1 MKLKL
6 IIPNETSQTKESIYC
21 RILLTWNS
29 RKFKLIYHDRKQI
42 GRYLG
47 VGRWGG
53 VGGRSKKSA
62 EETFESNKY
71 FSLSWLCWVVLWVLY
86 MCMSKLIKLHI
97 LNMCSLFYFEFLTVI
112 EWMKLLFS
120 TQEGKH
126 PLISMLESSQ
136 GSMAASGITA
146 FWSSTLRKNCFVFI
160 MHNKEEIWDRNSST
174 SVWMA
179 LKTHFHRAAH
189 VAGSLNSPGQCLAYS
204 WHSIVMDGSCCCY
217 RN

>member
-6 IIPNETSQTKESIYC
+6 IILNETSQTKESIYC

-42 GRYLG
+42 GCYLG

-53 VGGRSKKSA
+53 VGGRSNKSA
-62 EETFESNKY
+62 EETCESNKY

-112 EWMKLLFS
+112 EWMNEWSCSLAHRKASILSFQCWNLPKVLWLP
-120 TQEGKH
+120 QE
-126 PLISMLESSQ
+126 
-136 GSMAASGITA
+136 
-146 FWSSTLRKNCFVFI
+146 
-160 MHNKEEIWDRNSST
+160 
-174 SVWMA
+174 
-179 LKTHFHRAAH
+179 
-189 VAGSLNSPGQCLAYS
+189 
-204 WHSIVMDGSCCCY
+204 
-217 RN
+217 